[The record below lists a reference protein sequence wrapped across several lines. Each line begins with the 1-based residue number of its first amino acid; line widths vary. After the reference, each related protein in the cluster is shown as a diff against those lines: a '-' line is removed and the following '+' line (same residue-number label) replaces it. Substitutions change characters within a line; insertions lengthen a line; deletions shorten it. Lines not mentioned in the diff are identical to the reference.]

1 MPLFAFAAAASV
13 LALSPNPSKLQPSAS
28 SIDLVETGKV
38 VHGLDDRRDWW
49 QLDGGDDA
57 LALNLLENV
66 IAVQTTRDDLKK
78 IEDGGIYKLSAW
90 PIDERHG
97 AQYNMC
103 DGERYLKQPS
113 LGHCSATLVGPDR
126 MITAGH
132 CIVKESGPA
141 SCADVA
147 YVFNYHVTG
156 HDSDG
161 NPTFPE
167 ITEDDV
173 YYCAGYWTDFDTG
186 GTDIAYVKLDRPVK
200 DRTPAT
206 NRHDTA
212 VPTTMGQKLLMI
224 GFPSGLPAKVDAG
237 GRVTNTGA
245 GNGYEWFTG
254 STDSFGGNSGSGVF
268 AEDGTMIGV
277 LVRGATD
284 YRMDWTRGGCTVVAE
299 LPNSAGGE
307 AITYVHHADLVDHSG
322 HWQPASIAP
331 SVYSESL
338 VTSGRLYAPRLQ
350 ASTEASAAAAASPP
364 TPLMSS
370 AAPAA
375 FSGVIVESGRYP
387 EEVSWA
393 LECDGVEA
401 PLTGGPYSDDF
412 PGYSHAFTA
421 TPGSRCVL
429 TMRDSYGDGW
439 DGATW
444 SGLGQRGIT
453 LASGS
458 SDTHV
463 FIVTADGA
471 SPYHSEYPFGLV
483 DGRMLI
489 VVVVGL
495 LCALVLG
502 GLIAFFCYR
511 SYQNRTSG
519 RLDAEHGMGMA
530 PKGVTLPAHSLSPE
544 P

>member
-1 MPLFAFAAAASV
+1 MPLFAFAAAALV
-13 LALSPNPSKLQPSAS
+13 LALSPNPSTLQPSAS

-66 IAVQTTRDDLKK
+66 IAVQTTRDDLEK
-78 IEDGGIYKLSAW
+78 IDDGGIYKLSAW

-206 NRHDTA
+206 NRHGTA

-284 YRMDWTRGGCTVVAE
+284 YRRDWTRGGCTVVAE

-307 AITYVHHADLVDHSG
+307 AITYVHHADLIDHSG

-387 EEVSWA
+387 EEISWA

-401 PLTGGPYSDDF
+401 PLTGGPYSHRARGGEMIESKDLKKALLQCGMSRHLAKRLIIQRLQNVRAQNAAVAGFNPDATTTT
-412 PGYSHAFTA
+412 SASTA
-421 TPGSRCVL
+421 AWTTPTSL
-429 TMRDSYGDGW
+429 T
-439 DGATW
+439 
-444 SGLGQRGIT
+444 
-453 LASGS
+453 
-458 SDTHV
+458 
-463 FIVTADGA
+463 
-471 SPYHSEYPFGLV
+471 
-483 DGRMLI
+483 
-489 VVVVGL
+489 
-495 LCALVLG
+495 
-502 GLIAFFCYR
+502 
-511 SYQNRTSG
+511 
-519 RLDAEHGMGMA
+519 
-530 PKGVTLPAHSLSPE
+530 
-544 P
+544 

>member
-13 LALSPNPSKLQPSAS
+13 LALSPNPSTLQPSAS

-66 IAVQTTRDDLKK
+66 IAVQTTRDDLEK

-284 YRMDWTRGGCTVVAE
+284 YRTDWTRGGCTVVAE

-331 SVYSESL
+331 S
-338 VTSGRLYAPRLQ
+338 
-350 ASTEASAAAAASPP
+350 
-364 TPLMSS
+364 
-370 AAPAA
+370 
-375 FSGVIVESGRYP
+375 
-387 EEVSWA
+387 EVSWA

-502 GLIAFFCYR
+502 GLTAFFCYR